1 MRRKMR
7 VSVKVFRPNYRFEGE
22 NFVLYPMIAYS
33 LRLKFKR
40 IGMRDKLMEYFAY
53 VDCIRAGVER
63 GDSILPVEEWEVD
76 EKRIM
81 KPLIGEDE
89 AEEIALN
96 AAKSWGNL
104 MVVSWWN
111 PKVEIVNRV
120 KAYKVFWLNG
130 DYIVDSLTGEKVK
143 VRFDE

>member
-1 MRRKMR
+1 MR
-7 VSVKVFRPNYRFEGE
+7 VSVKIFRPNYRFESE

-111 PKVEIVNRV
+111 PKVEIVDRV
-120 KAYKVFWLNG
+120 KAYKVFWLTG
-130 DYIVDSLTGEKVK
+130 DYVVDSLTGEKVK
-143 VRFDE
+143 VRFE